1 MVPSLQCASFVFTLG
16 IMCFT
21 SRHAL
26 TYSQLE
32 SIVLF
37 QQPCPTL
44 IIPLN
49 LLPGFSLVGDGVIA
63 SEARIDMGRLC
74 CDKPR
79 QHVSEWSNQR

>member
-1 MVPSLQCASFVFTLG
+1 
-16 IMCFT
+16 MCFT

-44 IIPLN
+44 IIP
-49 LLPGFSLVGDGVIA
+49 GFSLVGDGVIA
-63 SEARIDMGRLC
+63 SEARIDMEDC
-74 CDKPR
+74 VVTSPT
-79 QHVSEWSNQR
+79 SM

>member
-1 MVPSLQCASFVFTLG
+1 MVPSLQCANFVFTLG
-16 IMCFT
+16 TMSFT

-49 LLPGFSLVGDGVIA
+49 LLPSFSLVGDGVIA
-63 SEARIDMGRLC
+63 SEARIDMEDC
-74 CDKPR
+74 VVTSPT
-79 QHVSEWSNQR
+79 SM